1 MRCLNCLSILRGGA
15 NIVFNG
21 WEATLR
27 VLAVETATSWQSVA
41 ILDGS
46 RILARHDQDAAG
58 SHAKLLLPTID
69 RLFCETGLTVK
80 QLDGL
85 AVSIGPGSFTGL
97 RVGLAT
103 LLAFRTISR
112 LPLAVVPTL
121 EGMAWN
127 LRGAS
132 TLLCPVLNSR
142 RGELY
147 WALFRWAGNDRLER
161 VMSEQ
166 VGTAAMLGSSLTGSA
181 VVFGEGWTV
190 EESAVRASISS
201 SVTVIEAS
209 DSAKNPSAVSIG
221 LAGIERLRRGE
232 HAGGGISPL
241 YVQRTAAELKYE
253 ESGGISPVTLRQE
266 RVAKKVNARLATAR
280 GTRGKGKDG
289 T

>member
-1 MRCLNCLSILRGGA
+1 MK
-15 NIVFNG
+15 
-21 WEATLR
+21 

-46 RILARHDQDAAG
+46 RVLARHDQEAAG
-58 SHAKLLLPTID
+58 SHTKLLLPTID
-69 RLFCETGLTVK
+69 RLFREIGLTLK

-103 LLAFRTISR
+103 LLGFRTVSR
-112 LPLAVVPTL
+112 LPLALVPTL

-127 LRGAS
+127 LRGTS
-132 TLLCPVLNSR
+132 TLLCPILNSR

-147 WALFRWAGNDRLER
+147 WALLRWISDDRLER

-166 VGTAAMLGSSLTGSA
+166 VGTPIMLGSSLMES
-181 VVFGEGWTV
+181 VLVFGEGWMV
-190 EESAVRASISS
+190 EESAIRSSISP
-201 SVTVIEAS
+201 SVTVTQGP
-209 DSAKNPSAVSIG
+209 DSSMKPSAVSIG

-232 HAGGGISPL
+232 HAGVGISPL

-266 RVAKKVNARLATAR
+266 RVARKVNARVNAQNRRPAR
-280 GTRGKGKDG
+280 PQRAG
-289 T
+289 

>member
-1 MRCLNCLSILRGGA
+1 MK
-15 NIVFNG
+15 
-21 WEATLR
+21 

-46 RILARHDQDAAG
+46 SVLARHDQDAAG

-69 RLFCETGLTVK
+69 RLFRETGLGIK

-103 LLAFRTISR
+103 LLGFRTISR

-127 LRGAS
+127 LRGTS
-132 TLLCPVLNSR
+132 MLLCPILNSR

-147 WALFRWAGNDRLER
+147 WALFRWTNHGRLER
-161 VMSEQ
+161 VMVEQ
-166 VGTAAMLGSSLTGSA
+166 VGTAAMLGNSLTGSTL
-181 VVFGEGWTV
+181 VFGEGWTV
-190 EESAVRASISS
+190 EASAIRASFSP
-201 SVTVIEAS
+201 SVTVTEAP
-209 DSAKNPSAVSIG
+209 DFAMKPSAVSIG
-221 LAGIERLRRGE
+221 LAGLERLRRGE
-232 HAGGGISPL
+232 RAGIGISPL

-253 ESGGISPVTLRQE
+253 ESGGMSPVALRQA
-266 RVAKKVNARLATAR
+266 RVASKVNARLATVRATR
-280 GTRGKGKDG
+280 GRGKGG

>member
-1 MRCLNCLSILRGGA
+1 MK
-15 NIVFNG
+15 
-21 WEATLR
+21 

-46 RILARHDQDAAG
+46 RVLARHDQEAAG
-58 SHAKLLLPTID
+58 SHTKLLLPTID
-69 RLFCETGLTVK
+69 RLFREIGLTLK

-103 LLAFRTISR
+103 LLGFRTVSR
-112 LPLAVVPTL
+112 LPLALVPTL

-127 LRGAS
+127 LRG
-132 TLLCPVLNSR
+132 TPTPLLCPILNSR
-142 RGELY
+142 REELY
-147 WALFRWAGNDRLER
+147 WALLRWTSDDRLER

-166 VGTAAMLGSSLTGSA
+166 VGTPSMLGSSLMES
-181 VVFGEGWTV
+181 VLVFGEGWVV
-190 EESAVRASISS
+190 EESAIRASLSH
-201 SVTVIEAS
+201 SVTVTQGP
-209 DSAKNPSAVSIG
+209 DSSMKPSAVSIG

-232 HAGGGISPL
+232 HAGVGISPL

-266 RVAKKVNARLATAR
+266 RVARKVNARVNAQNRRPAR
-280 GTRGKGKDG
+280 PQRAG
-289 T
+289 

>member
-1 MRCLNCLSILRGGA
+1 MK
-15 NIVFNG
+15 
-21 WEATLR
+21 

-41 ILDGS
+41 ILDGP
-46 RILARHDQDAAG
+46 RVLVRHDQEAAG

-69 RLFCETGLTVK
+69 RLFRETGLTLK

-103 LLAFRTISR
+103 LLGFRTISQ

-127 LRGAS
+127 FRGTP

-147 WALFRWAGNDRLER
+147 WAMFRWISGDRLER
-161 VMSEQ
+161 VIVEQ

-181 VVFGEGWTV
+181 LVFGEGWTV
-190 EESAVRASISS
+190 EASAIRASIPPNAT
-201 SVTVIEAS
+201 VTEALG
-209 DSAKNPSAVSIG
+209 DAMKPSAVSIG

-232 HAGGGISPL
+232 YAGTGISPL

-253 ESGGISPVTLRQE
+253 ESGGLSSVALRKD
-266 RVAKKVNARLATAR
+266 RVARKVNVRVSVARTQSAR
-280 GTRGKGKDG
+280 SRAARGKGASG
-289 T
+289 TRNGD

>member
-1 MRCLNCLSILRGGA
+1 MK
-15 NIVFNG
+15 
-21 WEATLR
+21 

-46 RILARHDQDAAG
+46 RVLARHDQDAAG

-69 RLFCETGLTVK
+69 RLFRETGLTLK

-85 AVSIGPGSFTGL
+85 VVSIGPGSFTGL

-103 LLAFRTISR
+103 LLGFRTISQ

-127 LRGAS
+127 LRGTS

-147 WALFRWAGNDRLER
+147 WAQFRWTSEDRLER
-161 VMSEQ
+161 VVSEQ
-166 VGTAAMLGSSLTGSA
+166 VGTPVLLGRSLTEPA
-181 VVFGEGWTV
+181 LLFGEGWTT
-190 EESAVRASISS
+190 EAPAIRASISS
-201 SVTVIEAS
+201 SVTVTEAP
-209 DSAKNPSAVSIG
+209 DSAMKPSAVSIG
-221 LAGIERLRRGE
+221 LSGIERLRLGE
-232 HAGGGISPL
+232 HAGIGISPL

-253 ESGGISPVTLRQE
+253 ESGGISPVALRQE
-266 RVAKKVNARLATAR
+266 RVAKKMTARATAAR
-280 GTRGKGKDG
+280 TQSGVTLATRGKGKGGKRDG
-289 T
+289 A